1 MNIPPPPQAAHGV
14 YRRRIVLQA
23 EGQRVFAAL
32 EDDFHHLYAEIVHD
46 GQVVTA
52 ASGKSLR
59 IPRDSCPAAVVRMQ
73 DFVGLPLSGGA
84 RGIDPLQHCTH
95 LFDLGRYAMTHAAR
109 GGRRQYD
116 ITVPDPVDKRCRP
129 EILRDGQP
137 VLQWQVAGAHI
148 VAPEEFACDNL
159 FGKVNWKHFEPDTLE
174 AAMLL
179 RRGIWIS
186 YGRVAKTRFE
196 NGREPPAGSWM
207 PTNLAGAC
215 HSFQPAVFKT
225 SKQIDGSVWDFTD
238 RAEALLAELP
248 RDGSIP
254 TF

>member
-1 MNIPPPPQAAHGV
+1 V

-23 EGQRVFAAL
+23 EGRRVFAAL
-32 EDDFHHLYAEIVHD
+32 EDDFHHMYLEIAHD
-46 GQVVTA
+46 GGAVTA
-52 ASGKSLR
+52 AWGKTLR
-59 IPRDSCPAAVVRMQ
+59 VPRDSCPAAAARLRE
-73 DFVGLPLSGGA
+73 FVGLPLSGGA

-95 LFDLGRYAMTHAAR
+95 LFDLGRYALAHAQR

-116 ITVPDPVDKRCRP
+116 ITVPDAVDRKSEP
-129 EILRDGQP
+129 EIFRDGQR
-137 VLQWQVAGAHI
+137 VMQWQVAGANI
-148 VAPEEFACDNL
+148 TAPAEFACENL

-186 YGRVAKTRFE
+186 YGRRAKARVE

-207 PTNLAGAC
+207 PTKLAGAC
-215 HSFQPAVFKT
+215 HSFQPGVFKN

-238 RAEALLAELP
+238 RAHDLLAELP
-248 RDGSIP
+248 NGSIP
-254 TF
+254 NF